1 MRFKTLVLI
10 FHAALLLYTGLYF
23 LLPLGVWP
31 YYVLI
36 ALFFAGLA
44 FGSANIRV
52 GMYIQS
58 LCRGTTQQKGIAITF
73 DDGPSE
79 YTPVVLD
86 LLAAYKVKATFFC
99 VGKAIEAYPQTV
111 KRMHDEGHIIGNHS
125 YSHHALFDFFSAK
138 KMTAELL
145 KTQRLIEKLISKKPR
160 LFRPPYGVTNP
171 ALARAVGRMG
181 YTSIGWS
188 LRSFDTL
195 KRKNEKVLNR
205 LERRLKAGDIVLFHD
220 NRENSPELLKSFIEM
235 ALAKQFEIKSLD
247 LLLDI
252 KAYHEH

>member
-36 ALFFAGLA
+36 ALFFFGLA
-44 FGSANIRV
+44 YGSAKICA

-58 LCRGTTQQKGIAITF
+58 LCRGTAQQKSIAITF

-79 YTPVVLD
+79 YTPAVLD
-86 LLAAYKVKATFFC
+86 LLAVYKVKATFFC
-99 VGKAIEAYPQTV
+99 VGKAIEAYPQIV
-111 KRMHDEGHIIGNHS
+111 KRIHDEGHIIGNHS
-125 YSHHALFDFFSAK
+125 YSHHALFDFFMAN

-145 KTQRLIEKLISKKPR
+145 KTQDLIEKHTSKKPR

-171 ALARAVGRMG
+171 ALAKAVKRLN

-195 KRKNEKVLNR
+195 NCKNEKILKR
-205 LERRLKAGDIVLFHD
+205 LERKLKAGDIVLFHD

-235 ALAKQFEIKSLD
+235 ALSKQFEIKSLD

-252 KAYHEH
+252 KACYAQ